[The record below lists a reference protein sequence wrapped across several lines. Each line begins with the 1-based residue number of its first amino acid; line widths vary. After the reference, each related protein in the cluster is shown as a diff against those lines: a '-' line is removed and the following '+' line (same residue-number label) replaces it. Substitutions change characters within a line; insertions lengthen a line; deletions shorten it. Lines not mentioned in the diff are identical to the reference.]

1 MKKSPLA
8 ITILTLAVSSLTGC
22 GKDEIKPTE
31 TQPSIQAIQPTETV
45 VHETEEIKETVA
57 ALEISSLDDLPT
69 TEIEI
74 ATIDEDGE
82 MKSLTNSS
90 DKIGEIY
97 IKSENEE
104 QIKNIDIMENMDNED
119 GTETEEHY
127 EEEIGDS
134 FNDLAYDYVNTPI
147 DERNIGEINDRTSET
162 LSAEEEEAVISDEM
176 HDEFQNEI
184 DEFNRK
190 EAESLLEGS
199 KQYLNDY
206 YGK

>member
-1 MKKSPLA
+1 MKKILL
-8 ITILTLAVSSLTGC
+8 ITFILLGLTGC
-22 GKDEIKPTE
+22 SKDETLPTETPAPIEVIKPTE
-31 TQPSIQAIQPTETV
+31 TQPIETV
-45 VHETEEIKETVA
+45 PIEETAPDLVID
-57 ALEISSLDDLPT
+57 SLDDLPT

-104 QIKNIDIMENMDNED
+104 QIKNIDIMENMDNDD

-162 LSAEEEEAVISDEM
+162 LSAEEEEAVILDEM
-176 HDEFQNEI
+176 HDELQNEI